1 MIQGATLTVCYS
13 RAERVLWRQATDRV
27 LLLPATD
34 GELVSLTGTGVAL
47 WELLTEPIELSELS
61 AVMGAAYNTDP
72 QVVEADLLP
81 LLEDLARRG
90 LVQVVS

>member
-1 MIQGATLTVCYS
+1 MLMVHYS
-13 RAERVLWRQATDRV
+13 RGKRVLWRQAADRV

-47 WELLTEPIELSELS
+47 WELLVEPVELSELS
-61 AVMGAAYNTDP
+61 AVMATAYHTDP
-72 QVVEADLLP
+72 QVIAADVLP

-90 LVQVVS
+90 LVEVVT